1 MNKEWKNFTT
11 NHNNRPHGVAVFRH
25 LSQNVVGLIKSTIC
39 NQRRACFS
47 KSVADE
53 PTRTSIRYRTT
64 SSCGLFGSWL
74 IIIAT
79 AALLFAA
86 CTSGR
91 ALEDAP
97 IITSATHQHTLYNG
111 RGQPI
116 EAVASKENAPSPV
129 ITYFRSEE
137 DLHADRNGSSEAPV
151 EVGDY
156 YVRIRRPAG
165 NGYRAGNDVTVEY
178 HIQKALVTI
187 SAEERQEFAYNGS
200 PRAVVFSVEQN
211 VEPDVAY
218 FYAASAMRGL
228 PLSGPPAERGAY
240 SAVISWNGNAYYMGA
255 SKEVELVIR

>member
-1 MNKEWKNFTT
+1 MNKERKNFTT
-11 NHNNRPHGVAVFRH
+11 NYNNKPHGVAVFPH
-25 LSQNVVGLIKSTIC
+25 LSQNVVGLIKSTVC
-39 NQRRACFS
+39 DQRRACFS

-74 IIIAT
+74 IITVAT
-79 AALLFAA
+79 AALTFTA

-116 EAVASKENAPSPV
+116 EAVAAKKGAPPVV

-137 DLHADRNGSSEAPV
+137 DLHADRDGSSEPPV
-151 EVGDY
+151 EVGNY

-165 NGYRAGNDVTVEY
+165 KGYRAGNDVTVEY

-187 SAEERQEFAYNGS
+187 TAEARQEFAYNGS
-200 PRAVVFSVEQN
+200 PRAVVFSVDQN
-211 VEPDVAY
+211 VEPDVTYRTARG
-218 FYAASAMRGL
+218 ASLNGA
-228 PLSGPPAERGAY
+228 PIERGVY
-240 SAVISWNGNAYYMGA
+240 SAVISWSGDAHHMGA

>member
-1 MNKEWKNFTT
+1 M
-11 NHNNRPHGVAVFRH
+11 
-25 LSQNVVGLIKSTIC
+25 
-39 NQRRACFS
+39 
-47 KSVADE
+47 
-53 PTRTSIRYRTT
+53 
-64 SSCGLFGSWL
+64 FGSWL
-74 IIIAT
+74 IIATT

-86 CTSGR
+86 CSSNRT
-91 ALEDAP
+91 LEDAP

-116 EAVASKENAPSPV
+116 EAAASKEGAPPVV

-137 DLHADRNGSSEAPV
+137 DLFADRNGSSEAPAK
-151 EVGDY
+151 VGNY

-187 SAEERQEFAYNGS
+187 SAETRQEFAYNGS
-200 PRAVVFSVEQN
+200 PRAVVFSVDQN

-218 FYAASAMRGL
+218 YHAASAMQRPDRLQAADLGADSRGF
-228 PLSGPPAERGAY
+228 PLGGPPIERGVY
-240 SAVISWNGNAYYMGA
+240 SVIISWNGNAHYMGA